1 MGQLKTLE
9 RRLRKD
15 DMLRK
20 RYQETIDNDVKAD
33 YVRKVQQF

>member
-1 MGQLKTLE
+1 MGQLRTLE

-20 RYQETIDNDVKAD
+20 RYQETIDTDVTAG

>member
-1 MGQLKTLE
+1 MGQLRTLE

-20 RYQETIDNDVKAD
+20 RYQETIDTYVKAG